1 MEPAF
6 RQITRQRRMS
16 IDGGA
21 NVKGSALQLG
31 SLLEV
36 AEQPEGHAP
45 AELVP
50 ALYRELHRLA
60 ENLLRAQQWG
70 SVGATTLL
78 HEAFLELS
86 AHQIRFPD
94 PARFF
99 SYATRAMR
107 GLIVDF
113 ARSRRAQ
120 KRGGEYHITG
130 LDAEA
135 EERPVDDLS
144 RLSEALDALGESDR
158 ALAELVDLKFFCGF
172 TLREIAGMRGTSERT
187 VQRDWSK
194 ARLYLHRF
202 LRT

>member
-1 MEPAF
+1 
-6 RQITRQRRMS
+6 MS
-16 IDGGA
+16 IDSGA
-21 NVKGSALQLG
+21 KVADPALELG
-31 SLLEV
+31 KLLEV
-36 AEQPEGHAP
+36 AEQPEGRAP
-45 AELVP
+45 AELFP

-60 ENLLRAQQWG
+60 EKLLRTQQR
-70 SVGATTLL
+70 SSLGATTLL
-78 HEAFLELS
+78 HEAYLELS
-86 AHQIRFPD
+86 AHQVRFPD

-99 SYATRAMR
+99 AYAARAMR

-130 LDAEA
+130 LDTGA
-135 EERPVDDLS
+135 EERPAEDLS

-202 LRT
+202 LEP